1 MKWYINSC
9 DGRYNSFDVHFTSEC
24 DNKCKHCIDRRTPG
38 KGIKKPDAH
47 AIAKTIIE
55 NAEGR
60 DDVMFLGGEPCL
72 YLKELCDC
80 IRMIKQETTLKCYV
94 TTSVPRTCCIQY
106 PKFLELLEI
115 ADGVNFSVQHYREEV
130 ADRVRCTRSTFDR
143 QEFYAHLP
151 HKEKVRININLVKP
165 YLCERDEV
173 LACLKPYDD
182 LGYRYIK
189 LAELQYAGDAYAS
202 FEQIM
207 GIKMK
212 SPYAH
217 GCQQDIDM
225 SQYIPGFQARVQL
238 KRSCFCCEKTLK
250 AGFWDG
256 VKVIGK
262 TLCPPKGG
270 HYSVIY
276 EDGSIYNGW
285 I

>member
-1 MKWYINSC
+1 M
-9 DGRYNSFDVHFTSEC
+9 
-24 DNKCKHCIDRRTPG
+24 
-38 KGIKKPDAH
+38 
-47 AIAKTIIE
+47 
-55 NAEGR
+55 
-60 DDVMFLGGEPCL
+60 
-72 YLKELCDC
+72 
-80 IRMIKQETTLKCYV
+80 
-94 TTSVPRTCCIQY
+94 
-106 PKFLELLEI
+106 
-115 ADGVNFSVQHYREEV
+115 
-130 ADRVRCTRSTFDR
+130 
-143 QEFYAHLP
+143 
-151 HKEKVRININLVKP
+151 
-165 YLCERDEV
+165 
-173 LACLKPYDD
+173 
-182 LGYRYIK
+182 GYRYIK

-207 GIKMK
+207 GINMK

-225 SQYIPGFQARVQL
+225 SHYIPGFQARVQL

-250 AGFWDG
+250 AGFLDG